1 MYFKKLPGLVIRDN
15 EIMSASEEFNVTGG
29 FQSRRDLISGLPEE
43 LATECLVRVPFE
55 FHSSLKSVLRL
66 WRSLISDRSFDRERR
81 RAGKDE
87 SFLCLV
93 QPLTSPTYPVN
104 SSVDGEVSEKKKEEE
119 GESHSHQQQQPRV
132 IGTPLYGLSVYNA
145 TLDTWHRVAI
155 PERIPL
161 FCECVALQDAGKV
174 LLIGGWDP
182 ETLQP
187 VKDVFVL
194 DFSAAG
200 RSWRRGKPMSAARS
214 FFACAAVGPTKVYVA
229 GGHDDQKNAIK
240 SAEVYDVEKDE
251 WVTIPPMT
259 EGRDECH
266 GFSMAADLGFCVL
279 SGYGTETQG
288 QFRSDA
294 EIYDPVS
301 NSWTVV
307 QNVWRFAD
315 LSPRGRTAAVIE
327 SAGDFR
333 GCKLWCFVDSQ
344 RQCQPRWEVEDDS
357 MKWRLVM
364 ETIRL
369 PVTTMTSVFAASLS
383 GQAVAMIGGGGEESG
398 TMMMMTKGE
407 KNGGKWSHVSTPSV
421 FSSLPFSYASIY
433 V

>member
-1 MYFKKLPGLVIRDN
+1 MRVSEKFKARGD
-15 EIMSASEEFNVTGG
+15 

-55 FHSSLKSVLRL
+55 FRSSLKSVSRL
-66 WRSLISDRSFDRERR
+66 WRSLVSDGSFDRERR
-81 RAGKDE
+81 RVGRDE
-87 SFLCLV
+87 SLLCLV
-93 QPLTSPTYPVN
+93 QPLTSPSSPVY
-104 SSVDGEVSEKKKEEE
+104 SSVDGEASEKKKEEE
-119 GESHSHQQQQPRV
+119 GVSHSQQLQQQPRV
-132 IGTPLYGLSVYNA
+132 FSTPLYGLSVYNA

-194 DFSAAG
+194 DFSGG
-200 RSWRRGKPMSAARS
+200 RGWKRGKPMSSARS
-214 FFACAAVGPTKVYVA
+214 FFACAAVGSTKVYVA
-229 GGHDDQKNAIK
+229 GGHDDQKNAIR
-240 SAEVYDVEKDE
+240 SAEVYDVERDE
-251 WVTIPPMT
+251 WSTIPPMT

-266 GFSMAADLGFCVL
+266 GFSMAAADLGFCVL

-294 EIYDPVS
+294 EVYDPVS
-301 NSWTVV
+301 DSWSVIE
-307 QNVWRFAD
+307 NVWPFPD
-315 LSPRGRTAAVIE
+315 LSPRGRTAAVVE
-327 SAGDFR
+327 SAGGFR

-344 RQCQPRWEVEDDS
+344 RQCQPRWEAEDGS
-357 MKWRLVM
+357 MKWKLVM
-364 ETIRL
+364 ETVRL
-369 PVTTMTSVFAASLS
+369 PVTTMTSVFAGSLS

-398 TMMMMTKGE
+398 TMMMM
-407 KNGGKWSHVSTPSV
+407 KNGGKWSHVSTPSG
-421 FSSLPFSYASIY
+421 FSSLPFSYASVY

>member
-1 MYFKKLPGLVIRDN
+1 MRV
-15 EIMSASEEFNVTGG
+15 SEEFKVRGD

-55 FHSSLKSVLRL
+55 FHSSLKSVSRL
-66 WRSLISDRSFDRERR
+66 WRSLVSDRSFERERR
-81 RAGKDE
+81 RVGKDE
-87 SFLCLV
+87 SLLCLV
-93 QPLTSPTYPVN
+93 QPLTSSPSSPVN
-104 SSVDGEVSEKKKEEE
+104 SFVDGEVSEKKKEEE
-119 GESHSHQQQQPRV
+119 EEEEEGESHSQQQQQQPRV

-200 RSWRRGKPMSAARS
+200 RGWKRGKPMSSARS

-251 WVTIPPMT
+251 WSAIPPMR

-266 GFSMAADLGFCVL
+266 GFSMAAADLGFCVL

-294 EIYDPVS
+294 EVYDPVS
-301 NSWTVV
+301 NTWSVV
-307 QNVWRFAD
+307 ENVWPFPD
-315 LSPRGRTAAVIE
+315 LSPRGRTAADAG
-327 SAGDFR
+327 SAGEFR

-357 MKWRLVM
+357 TRWKLVM

-369 PVTTMTSVFAASLS
+369 PVTTMTSVFAGSLS

-398 TMMMMTKGE
+398 TMMM
-407 KNGGKWSHVSTPSV
+407 KNGGKWSHVSTPSG

>member
-1 MYFKKLPGLVIRDN
+1 MRV
-15 EIMSASEEFNVTGG
+15 SEEFKVKGD

-55 FHSSLKSVLRL
+55 FRSSMKSVSRL
-66 WRSLISDRSFDRERR
+66 WRSLVSDRSFERERR
-81 RAGKDE
+81 RVGRDE
-87 SFLCLV
+87 SLLCLV
-93 QPLTSPTYPVN
+93 QPLTSPSSPVK
-104 SSVDGEVSEKKKEEE
+104 DGEASEKKKEEE
-119 GESHSHQQQQPRV
+119 GVSHSQQQQLQQPRV

-161 FCECVALQDAGKV
+161 FCECVSLQDAGKV

-194 DFSAAG
+194 DFSGG
-200 RSWRRGKPMSAARS
+200 RMWKRGKPMSSARS
-214 FFACAAVGPTKVYVA
+214 FFACAAVGSTKVYVA
-229 GGHDDQKNAIK
+229 GGHDDQKNAIR

-251 WVTIPPMT
+251 WSTVPPMT

-294 EIYDPVS
+294 EVYDPVS
-301 NSWTVV
+301 NSWSVIE
-307 QNVWRFAD
+307 NVWPFPD
-315 LSPRGRTAAVIE
+315 LSPRGRTAAVTE
-327 SAGDFR
+327 SAGGFR

-357 MKWRLVM
+357 MKWKLVM

-369 PVTTMTSVFAASLS
+369 PVTTMTSVFAGSLS

-398 TMMMMTKGE
+398 TMMMM
-407 KNGGKWSHVSTPSV
+407 KNGGKWSHVSTPSG
-421 FSSLPFSYASIY
+421 FSSLPFSYASIH

>member
-1 MYFKKLPGLVIRDN
+1 MRV
-15 EIMSASEEFNVTGG
+15 SEEFKVR
-29 FQSRRDLISGLPEE
+29 SRRDLISGLPEE

-55 FHSSLKSVLRL
+55 FHSSMKSVSRL
-66 WRSLISDRSFDRERR
+66 WQSLVSDRSFDRERR

-87 SFLCLV
+87 SLLCLV
-93 QPLTSPTYPVN
+93 QPLTPPSSSPVK
-104 SSVDGEVSEKKKEEE
+104 SSVEGEVSEKKKEQE
-119 GESHSHQQQQPRV
+119 GESHSQQQQLQQPRV

-194 DFSAAG
+194 DFSAADG
-200 RSWRRGKPMSAARS
+200 RGWRRGKPMSSARS
-214 FFACAAVGPTKVYVA
+214 FFACAAVGSTKVYVA
-229 GGHDDQKNAIK
+229 GGHDDQKNAIR

-251 WVTIPPMT
+251 WVAIPPMT

-266 GFSMAADLGFCVL
+266 GFSMASEDLGFCVL

-294 EIYDPVS
+294 EVYDPVS
-301 NSWTVV
+301 NSWSVV
-307 QNVWRFAD
+307 ENVWPFPD
-315 LSPRGRTAAVIE
+315 LSPRGRTAADSGSV
-327 SAGDFR
+327 GGFR

-344 RQCQPRWEVEDDS
+344 RQCEPRWEVEDDS
-357 MKWRLVM
+357 KKWKLVV

-369 PVTTMTSVFAASLS
+369 PVTTMTSVFAGSLS

-398 TMMMMTKGE
+398 TMMMMTKAG
-407 KNGGKWSHVSTPSV
+407 KNGGKWSHVSTPSG

>member
-1 MYFKKLPGLVIRDN
+1 M
-15 EIMSASEEFNVTGG
+15 
-29 FQSRRDLISGLPEE
+29 
-43 LATECLVRVPFE
+43 
-55 FHSSLKSVLRL
+55 
-66 WRSLISDRSFDRERR
+66 
-81 RAGKDE
+81 
-87 SFLCLV
+87 
-93 QPLTSPTYPVN
+93 
-104 SSVDGEVSEKKKEEE
+104 SEKKKEEE
-119 GESHSHQQQQPRV
+119 GESHSHSQQQLQQPRV

-200 RSWRRGKPMSAARS
+200 RRWKRGKPMSSARS
-214 FFACAAVGPTKVYVA
+214 FFACAAVGATKVYVA

-251 WVTIPPMT
+251 WLTIPPMT

-301 NSWTVV
+301 NSWSVIE
-307 QNVWRFAD
+307 NVWPFPD
-315 LSPRGRTAAVIE
+315 LSPRGRTAAVAE

-369 PVTTMTSVFAASLS
+369 PVTTMTSVFAGSLS

-407 KNGGKWSHVSTPSV
+407 KNGGKWSHVSTPSG
-421 FSSLPFSYASIY
+421 FSSLPFSYSSIY